1 LKGWKVALKDNL
13 TGLAIL
19 GVEEVNLNRSGRL
32 GNSLNGER
40 KKKKDKEG
48 NRKVSQ
54 RGSLSNHLIINN
66 YFMPCKLRDKSQ

>member
-1 LKGWKVALKDNL
+1 LKGWKVTLKDNL

-48 NRKVSQ
+48 NKKVSQ

-66 YFMPCKLRDKSQ
+66 YFMACKLRDKSQ

>member
-48 NRKVSQ
+48 NKKVSQ
-54 RGSLSNHLIINN
+54 RGL
-66 YFMPCKLRDKSQ
+66 FRTT